1 MKNTQNKRTLTLQER
16 HEQHRRNHPRDTISF
31 GEAPIEQPKAKKPK
45 RPRLRKIK
53 PKRNDLGPKKAPVE
67 VVTTKPTQPNKTT
80 PSRRLS
86 GSHVPSQ
93 QNLATGRANRWG
105 TWRSQFRL
113 QLPANGGP
121 RRTRVVRG
129 RSVRMSRQTP
139 LHQVHE
145 ALGARMIDFAGWD
158 T

>member
-53 PKRNDLGPKKAPVE
+53 PKRNDLGPKKAPVG

-86 GSHVPSQ
+86 GSRNDMIRCRECGKTASRERVRIGDCHSPRYGKGDFGQGYSG
-93 QNLATGRANRWG
+93 N
-105 TWRSQFRL
+105 
-113 QLPANGGP
+113 NG
-121 RRTRVVRG
+121 RG
-129 RSVRMSRQTP
+129 R
-139 LHQVHE
+139 LHGGHIE
-145 ALGARMIDFAGWD
+145 RRR
-158 T
+158 